1 MQYYIECLKKYVVF
15 SGRARRKE
23 FWMFF
28 LFDKIILIALY
39 ILACLLCSLGSA
51 ALCQIAVVMIV
62 LYCFAIIL
70 PTLSVTIR
78 RLHDVGMSGWW
89 VLIVF
94 IPLGGL
100 VILGMMAA
108 DSQPDDNKYGPNPKL
123 QKVKL

>member
-1 MQYYIECLKKYVVF
+1 
-15 SGRARRKE
+15 
-23 FWMFF
+23 
-28 LFDKIILIALY
+28 
-39 ILACLLCSLGSA
+39 
-51 ALCQIAVVMIV
+51 MIV
-62 LYCFAIIL
+62 LYWFAIIL

-108 DSQPDDNKYGPNPKL
+108 DSQPHDNKYGPNSKL